1 MVEAQ
6 IAERISA
13 RHAELSA
20 LEEQLVKQLDQVRA
34 ERDELAVA
42 ERVWH
47 RMAGQLADEQAVTL
61 RFPRRWQAVQCCSS
75 RTGKATWPRPCCR
88 RNARRPLPSF
98 KLSGGR
104 FTVRL

>member
-20 LEEQLVKQLDQVRA
+20 LEEQLVMQLDQVRA
-34 ERDELAVA
+34 DRDELAVA

-47 RMAGQLADEQAVTL
+47 GWLGSSPTS
-61 RFPRRWQAVQCCSS
+61 RR
-75 RTGKATWPRPCCR
+75 
-88 RNARRPLPSF
+88 
-98 KLSGGR
+98 
-104 FTVRL
+104 